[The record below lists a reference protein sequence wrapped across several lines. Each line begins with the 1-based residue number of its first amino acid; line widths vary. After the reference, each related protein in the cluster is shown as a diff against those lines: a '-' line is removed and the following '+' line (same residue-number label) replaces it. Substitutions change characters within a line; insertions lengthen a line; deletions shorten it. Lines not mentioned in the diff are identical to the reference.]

1 MPDCLNK
8 CVSYLINLIFK
19 IWFFS
24 YILILIEFVY
34 SRQSCRQ
41 LSSGK
46 AWKYSESNTSPKPGI
61 VSKAL
66 NILFHSAWWWLKEAD
81 FPSWCFLQPMWR
93 HEPSALPETQ
103 DRVRDKRIKA
113 KGAWGLPWWG
123 RSWRPL
129 RGRVQPA
136 GAMAYS
142 GIQIS
147 PGIKPVS
154 PVSPALL
161 VILYPLNHWGSKV
174 CTWINLGKLCLIFF
188 WLFDIHCPLAL
199 GNFLQISFSIER
211 QYVSW
216 YHGNHFPC
224 R

>member
-1 MPDCLNK
+1 MNLRLCLK
-8 CVSYLINLIFK
+8 PK
-19 IWFFS
+19 IE
-24 YILILIEFVY
+24 L
-34 SRQSCRQ
+34 
-41 LSSGK
+41 G
-46 AWKYSESNTSPKPGI
+46 TS
-61 VSKAL
+61 
-66 NILFHSAWWWLKEAD
+66 D
-81 FPSWCFLQPMWR
+81 Q
-93 HEPSALPETQ
+93 
-103 DRVRDKRIKA
+103 RDKRIKA

-136 GAMAYS
+136 GAIAYS

-188 WLFDIHCPLAL
+188 LTVWHPLSPGSGEFSPDIIFYWEAICFLIPWKPLP
-199 GNFLQISFSIER
+199 LQIKAGLWPALCVKQVVGFLFHHYYLGIRIQYRIYLLSKFLIAQHSIIKTKKHYAVEMTP
-211 QYVSW
+211 S
-216 YHGNHFPC
+216 
-224 R
+224 